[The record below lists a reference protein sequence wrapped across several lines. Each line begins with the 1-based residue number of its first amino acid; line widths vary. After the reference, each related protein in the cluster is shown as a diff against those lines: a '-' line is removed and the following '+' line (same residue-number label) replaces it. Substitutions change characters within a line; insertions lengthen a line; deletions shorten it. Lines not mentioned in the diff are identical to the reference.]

1 MFNHNTMRLFRY
13 KCCPN
18 DDVSSSFSDFSYLW
32 LPGEYC
38 KNIKIDFSGLERPAD
53 DIIRA
58 MMKVT
63 EEAAKTEY
71 SNYTVNVVK
80 CDINQTGSN
89 MDLDFL
95 LCLVPHD
102 ILVKL
107 KDSTIKRLTVVFLKT
122 KNVSYKFRNQ
132 MPDDSAIYSSDTII
146 DFTLS

>member
-1 MFNHNTMRLFRY
+1 MFYRNTMRWFRY
-13 KCCPN
+13 KCCPR
-18 DDVSSSFSDFSYLW
+18 DEVSSSSEFSYLW

-38 KNIKIDFSGLERPAD
+38 KNIKIDFSGLERPTD

-80 CDINQTGSN
+80 CDINLTGSK
-89 MDLDFL
+89 MELDFL

-107 KDSTIKRLTVVFLKT
+107 KNSTIRRLTVVFLKT

-132 MPDDSAIYSSDTII
+132 MPDDSAIYSPDTII